1 LQRRRTSIPV
11 ILAAGALGVA
21 SCRREGPSEPVG
33 TARLS
38 AAIVTPAAKIAEPV
52 SQEPAALAP
61 APRSPCPEGFVLVE
75 GEACTEVQHRCL
87 EYMDHEG
94 PYRWFRCKRYAHEAK
109 CVGKRVHRRFCIE
122 RTEHVEPGT
131 KLPMNHKSW
140 DDADAICRSVGGR
153 LCFASEWTFACEG
166 EEMRPYAYGWER
178 DDGTKCNVDR
188 TKDLGKVGQ
197 LVDHREP
204 AHETC
209 ASPFGVLD
217 MSGNVDEW
225 TSADGLPRGR
235 RELMKGSWWMPGR
248 NHCRGG
254 QAGHKWFYAGTETG
268 VRCCAD
274 PK

>member
-1 LQRRRTSIPV
+1 VRTV
-11 ILAAGALGVA
+11 VAVLFALGAFGFVA
-21 SCRREGPSEPVG
+21 CRREGPSEPVG
-33 TARLS
+33 TAQLN
-38 AAIVTPAAKIAEPV
+38 AAIVAPGEAPLEPQVGEIAVVAAT
-52 SQEPAALAP
+52 AP
-61 APRSPCPEGFVLVE
+61 SPCAEGFVLVE
-75 GEACTEVQHRCL
+75 GEACTEVQHTCL

-122 RTEHVEPGT
+122 KKEHVEPGSE
-131 KLPMNHKSW
+131 LPMNKKSW
-140 DDADAICRSVGGR
+140 DDAERICKAAGGR
-153 LCFASEWTFACEG
+153 ICAASEWTFACEG

-188 TKDLGKVGQ
+188 SKDLGKVGG

-225 TSADGLPRGR
+225 TSADGLPRGQ